1 MRLVK
6 GIIAST
12 LSIGLLA
19 GCGISEEDQAKIDKY
34 DELEKKYED
43 LKEKYE
49 KVSGESE
56 EVTEKSSETNKN
68 PKIGEYF
75 EVEYAEY
82 GEEAAPLG
90 VKVVSVAETDQ
101 RGAGE
106 ESIEHVALVEFE
118 FTNKTGDS
126 IELSSSDFNVVDTE
140 GFQGKAFSEGYSDIK
155 GDLWVDLPKDG
166 KARAYFRY
174 EVGTPGPYS
183 VQVGEVVVKQ

>member
-1 MRLVK
+1 MKLVK
-6 GIIAST
+6 GILVSA
-12 LSIGLLA
+12 LSIGVLT

-34 DELEKKYED
+34 DELASKYED

-49 KVSGESE
+49 AVTGETPEKTE
-56 EVTEKSSETNKN
+56 EAIETNES

-90 VKVVSVAETDQ
+90 VKVVSVTETDQ
-101 RGAGE
+101 RGGGE

-140 GFQGKAFSEGYSDIK
+140 GFQGKAFSEGYSNIK
-155 GDLWVDLPKDG
+155 GDLWVDIPKDG

-183 VQVGEVVVKQ
+183 VQVGDIVVK

>member
-1 MRLVK
+1 MKLVK
-6 GIIAST
+6 GILVSA
-12 LSIGLLA
+12 LSIGVLT

-34 DELEKKYED
+34 DELASKYED

-49 KVSGESE
+49 AVTGETPEKTE
-56 EVTEKSSETNKN
+56 EAIETNES

-75 EVEYAEY
+75 EVEYVEY

-90 VKVVSVAETDQ
+90 VKVVSVTETDQ
-101 RGAGE
+101 RGGGE

-140 GFQGKAFSEGYSDIK
+140 GFQGKAFSEGYSNIK
-155 GDLWVDLPKDG
+155 GDLWVDIPKDG

-183 VQVGEVVVKQ
+183 VQVGDIVVK